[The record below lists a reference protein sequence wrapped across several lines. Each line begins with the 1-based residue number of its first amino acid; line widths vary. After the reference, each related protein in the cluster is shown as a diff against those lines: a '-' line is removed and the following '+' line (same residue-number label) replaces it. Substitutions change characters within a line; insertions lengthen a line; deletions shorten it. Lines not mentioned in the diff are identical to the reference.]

1 MTFDTAKVLAATTPE
16 DRAKEA
22 ATFADSLKVA
32 DLAKLQGAS
41 VDAFRAVL
49 GDKAKGNADKRAGV
63 MAILRA
69 ISVAFGKKAESV
81 LVPLL
86 PDAIEAL
93 ADKLKPVSNEADKFI
108 EALSSNLST
117 HAVKVRWSA
126 CTACLSPLPVL
137 AGRPHPC
144 THRASASGRACP
156 PLPPRPLLS
165 LAPYASLPQAHP

>member
-117 HAVKVRWSA
+117 HAVKVG
-126 CTACLSPLPVL
+126 PPVL
-137 AGRPHPC
+137 HTSLPCPCWPDDLTRARTTHPHPGE
-144 THRASASGRACP
+144 HAPRR
-156 PLPPRPLLS
+156 PPRPLLS